1 MQENNDI
8 KSYLTNNAWL
18 EVKYYIVEVMKDS
31 LKSDIANANYYACL
45 NDGSINSSVTEQEV
59 VYLSFYAKA
68 LTWSST
74 LMSSWSRK
82 LTQLE

>member
-1 MQENNDI
+1 MI
-8 KSYLTNNAWL
+8 SKSYLTNNAWL
-18 EVKYYIVEVMKDS
+18 EVKDYIVEVTKDS
-31 LKSDIANANYYACL
+31 LKSDIANANYYTCL
-45 NDGSINSSVTEQEV
+45 NDGSIDSSIIEQEV